1 MPLVQYV
8 GHKARKDDNVGKS
21 GVVWFGHGDVQEV
34 PARAWGALSRHPDVW
49 QLVDDG
55 QSGEAEQA
63 DLDVEEDA
71 EKPAA
76 FANMSM
82 HNPEDLDDEPGNVVA
97 RPEAIPTPPGVNK
110 QVLQQRAKGRRG

>member
-1 MPLVQYV
+1 MPLVRYV
-8 GHKARKDDNVGKS
+8 GNKARKDDNVGKS

-55 QSGEAEQA
+55 SAGEAEQA
-63 DLDVEEDA
+63 ELEAEEEA
-71 EKPAA
+71 EQRQA

-82 HNPEDLDDEPGNVVA
+82 HNPEDLDDEASNVVA
-97 RPEAIPTPPGVNK
+97 RPEAIPTPPGVEK
-110 QVLQQRAKGRRG
+110 QALQQRARGRRG